1 MNLEICCNSYQSA
14 INAENAG
21 AHRIEL
27 CTELAVGGITPSYG
41 LIKQVVSALQIPVY
55 VLIRPRSGN
64 FNYSD
69 DEFDI
74 MIQDIQICQELG
86 CQGIVSGIL
95 NADNTIDIERTQKL
109 IVHSK
114 PLSFTFHRAFDW
126 VVNPF
131 EALKRLKKLEVDRIL
146 TSGQN
151 TSAEKGIERLKELK
165 EKANNCLS
173 IMPGGGI
180 NSENALLFKK
190 AGFHE
195 IHCSASTLNQV
206 SEVPKVPMNCQKFF
220 DERIIAYSDI
230 DKIKTILNIIN

>member
-41 LIKQVVSALQIPVY
+41 LIKQVISTLKIPVY

-64 FNYSD
+64 FTYSD
-69 DEFDI
+69 DEFNI
-74 MIQDIQICQELG
+74 MKQDIQICRELG

-109 IVHSK
+109 IILSK

-126 VVNPF
+126 VINPF

-151 TSAEKGIERLKELK
+151 TAAEKGIERLKELK

-206 SEVPKVPMNCQKFF
+206 SEVPKVPMNYQKLF